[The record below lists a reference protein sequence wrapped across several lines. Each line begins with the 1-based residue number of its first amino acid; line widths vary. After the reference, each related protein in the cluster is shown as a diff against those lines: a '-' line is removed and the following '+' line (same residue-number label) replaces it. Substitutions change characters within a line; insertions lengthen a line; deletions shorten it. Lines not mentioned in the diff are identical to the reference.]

1 MKAIACELKSICRI
15 SQRRASAGVM
25 FFLGLRAPEGYKL
38 QYLSL
43 ARNDFPGWASHC
55 PVASTASGRRASAAG
70 LFMLLFLASCTTIPG
85 VPDSTTSDLS
95 SSYAVLSFEKKKQ
108 LSGKLD
114 TRDPRSYYHYLLALK
129 AEKGY
134 QMDQAAVHYKE
145 VVQYDPETERFH
157 EKWVRLLLRTGQLD
171 EAVEAG
177 QNALARFPNNEEILM
192 VLGDILA
199 SQGKAEEAITYYD
212 RISRVASGNA
222 RAPLLKG
229 SLLEG
234 LERFNQAFEEYK
246 KAALIEPKNPL
257 VQFYLGRA
265 YLRANQLPEAEK
277 SLETAVSLKP
287 NLLQARHHLAWVLER
302 QGRTVEALKE
312 YGLLLKL
319 TPDNEYI
326 KNRVSQLH
334 SSDSL
339 GQSPSQGFEAIPSG
353 LAEQPD
359 IHMRIA
365 TIYFEQT
372 LYMRALDEFQLVL
385 AKHDY
390 KDPHVLM
397 ARIYETHGRLDKAVE
412 EFEKLRKLEPQSLD
426 LLLYTARLYSLMK
439 KTQKSVGLLNEAVA
453 IEPENDQI
461 HHSLALAYM
470 ALKKNEEA
478 IATMRKALA
487 LNPQKDSYYF
497 DLGALMEK
505 AGDYQGAIA
514 NMRLAIEL
522 NPLHYNAHNFLGYMY
537 ALEGHDL
544 DQALEHLKKALTI
557 QPRNGYFLDS
567 LGWIYFKKGESEKA
581 LTQIQ
586 KALIYTEPDPVL
598 YDHLGDILFSLEN
611 YDEAN
616 WAWRNSLFLTVNPK
630 DDLGGEAPD
639 PQTLKNKI
647 NKSKRLL
654 QKSY

>member
-1 MKAIACELKSICRI
+1 MACELKFICRI
-15 SQRRASAGVM
+15 N
-25 FFLGLRAPEGYKL
+25 KK
-38 QYLSL
+38 
-43 ARNDFPGWASHC
+43 PGRSNAW
-55 PVASTASGRRASAAG
+55 
-70 LFMLLFLASCTTIPG
+70 LFILLLLASCAT
-85 VPDSTTSDLS
+85 VPEVQDSTITDLS
-95 SSYAVLSFEKKKQ
+95 FSYAVLSFEKKKQ
-108 LSGKLD
+108 LSTKLD
-114 TRDPRSYYHYLLALK
+114 TRDPRSYYHYLMALK
-129 AEKGY
+129 AEKNH
-134 QMDQAAVHYKE
+134 QIEQATLHYKE
-145 VVQYDPETERFH
+145 VAQHDPETERFH
-157 EKWVRLLLRTGQLD
+157 EKWIRLLLRTGQLD
-171 EAVEAG
+171 EAVKAS
-177 QNALARFPNNEEILM
+177 QNALARFPDNEEILTI
-192 VLGDILA
+192 LGDILA
-199 SQGKAEEAITYYD
+199 SQEKVEEAIMHYD
-212 RISRVASGNA
+212 RVSQVASENA

-229 SLLEG
+229 SLLEE
-234 LERFNQAFEEYK
+234 LERFDQALEEYK

-257 VQFYLGRA
+257 AQFYLGRA

-277 SLETAVSLKP
+277 SLEKSIALKP
-287 NLLQARHHLAWVLER
+287 NLLQSRHHLAWVLER

-326 KNRVSQLH
+326 KNRVGQLH
-334 SSDSL
+334 SSGSL
-339 GQSPSQGFEAIPSG
+339 NQSPLQGLETIPSG
-353 LAEQPD
+353 LAKQPN

-390 KDPHVLM
+390 KDPHILM

-426 LLLYTARLYSLMK
+426 ILLYTARLYSLMK
-439 KTQKSVGLLNEAVA
+439 KTENSVALLNEAVSM
-453 IEPENDQI
+453 EPENDQL

-470 ALKKNEEA
+470 SLNDNEKA
-478 IATMRKALA
+478 ITTMRKALA
-487 LNPQKDSYYF
+487 LNSEKDSYYF
-497 DLGALMEK
+497 ELGALMEK
-505 AGDYQGAIA
+505 AGDYKGAIE
-514 NMRLAIEL
+514 NMRQVIQL
-522 NPLHYNAHNFLGYMY
+522 NPLHSNAHNFLGYMY

-611 YDEAN
+611 YDEATG
-616 WAWRNSLFLTVNPK
+616 AWRNSLFLTVNQK
-630 DDLGGEAPD
+630 DDLGGEMPD

-647 NKSKRLL
+647 NKAKRFL
-654 QKSY
+654 Q